1 MPASPSRLLFVD
13 DEATIRATLPRIL
26 EMHGFD
32 VTSVASVPEALD
44 AINSQEFDLLLA
56 DLNVGHAGDGFTL
69 VSAMRRTQPDCVNII
84 ITGYPD
90 FQAALEAIR
99 AQVDDFVVK
108 PTETE
113 ELIALLKGKL
123 GTHAAQR
130 SLPRKRIAE
139 LLKEN
144 VLAVVAG
151 WLQAV
156 ENNAEV
162 NAIPLPL
169 VERKDH
175 LPDLLA
181 ELIER
186 LQMHPEETTEKQ
198 MRAAALHGRARREQ
212 GYSIPM
218 VVEETRELE
227 RVIFAMLQANLLSI
241 DVSFLIPDMVRISDS
256 LQEQLRESLRAYVN
270 NHTGVRKSRIRK
282 VS

>member
-1 MPASPSRLLFVD
+1 MTVLVAPRHQTEFGLQVRLSSFPTFAPNAKAGRPPNAMAVQLHVLSLPSD
-13 DEATIRATLPRIL
+13 NRA
-26 EMHGFD
+26 
-32 VTSVASVPEALD
+32 
-44 AINSQEFDLLLA
+44 
-56 DLNVGHAGDGFTL
+56 
-69 VSAMRRTQPDCVNII
+69 
-84 ITGYPD
+84 
-90 FQAALEAIR
+90 R
-99 AQVDDFVVK
+99 AER
-108 PTETE
+108 PSW
-113 ELIALLKGKL
+113 
-123 GTHAAQR
+123 R
-130 SLPRKRIAE
+130 SLPRKRVAE
-139 LLKEN
+139 LLNEN
-144 VLAVVAG
+144 VHAVVTG

-162 NAIPLPL
+162 NAISLPL
-169 VERKDH
+169 VDWKDH

-186 LQMHPEETTEKQ
+186 LQTHPEETAEQQ
-198 MRAAALHGRARREQ
+198 MRAAASHGRARREQ

-256 LQEQLRESLRAYVN
+256 LQEQLRESLRAYLN